1 MDYGIVHSKAARTE
15 VVKVDDINYGVQ
27 DRIVVKRYYENGK
40 LKFEGEYNQMPKE
53 LRNKPNGSMLSGE
66 GPFEFIT
73 QDYTKEGL
81 SRWYHENGQLFKEMN
96 YTDGKENGDLV
107 IYHVNGKI
115 MERGLIVMGERV
127 GTWDFYTQEG
137 RLYKKEHYNDSGS
150 ESELL

>member
-1 MDYGIVHSKAARTE
+1 
-15 VVKVDDINYGVQ
+15 
-27 DRIVVKRYYENGK
+27 
-40 LKFEGEYNQMPKE
+40 
-53 LRNKPNGSMLSGE
+53 
-66 GPFEFIT
+66 
-73 QDYTKEGL
+73 
-81 SRWYHENGQLFKEMN
+81 MN

-115 MERGLIVMGERV
+115 MEQGLIVMGERV